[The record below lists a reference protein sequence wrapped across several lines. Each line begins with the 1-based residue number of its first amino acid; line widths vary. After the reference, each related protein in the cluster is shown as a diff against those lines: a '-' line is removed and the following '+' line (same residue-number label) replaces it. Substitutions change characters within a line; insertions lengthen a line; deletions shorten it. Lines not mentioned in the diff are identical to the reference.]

1 MRYLLVLATALTL
14 IGTSCQQNQQSNADA
29 TAIPP
34 ARQTPGTT
42 AEGQVRLQA
51 RNPSEDPNN
60 QSEQSKKV
68 LQALTSNYWV
78 ITAWVERLDPEL
90 NRKNQG
96 RYFQFKPDGTFES
109 GQWAQPTVS
118 GTWTFNGRTGLLYLD
133 SPNDSEDGE
142 WRIQINKDGSMMIWV
157 GTERFQTT
165 HIQVRLENLL
175 FTPKNRQ
182 ELGLKD

>member
-1 MRYLLVLATALTL
+1 MRYLLVLTTALML
-14 IGTSCQQNQQSNADA
+14 IGAGCRQNQHSHTGKPAA
-29 TAIPP
+29 PT
-34 ARQTPGTT
+34 ARQAPGT
-42 AEGQVRLQA
+42 ASDGQVQLQA
-51 RNPSEDPNN
+51 RSPSEDPNN

-68 LQALTSNYWV
+68 LQALTSNYWI

-96 RYFQFKPDGTFES
+96 RYFKFKPDGTFES
-109 GQWAQPTVS
+109 GQWGQPTAS
-118 GTWTFNGRTGLLYLD
+118 GTWTFNGRTGHLYMD
-133 SPNDSEDGE
+133 SSNDSEDGE
-142 WRIQINKDGSMMIWV
+142 WRIQINKDGSIMIWV

-165 HIQVRLENLL
+165 HIQTRLENLL